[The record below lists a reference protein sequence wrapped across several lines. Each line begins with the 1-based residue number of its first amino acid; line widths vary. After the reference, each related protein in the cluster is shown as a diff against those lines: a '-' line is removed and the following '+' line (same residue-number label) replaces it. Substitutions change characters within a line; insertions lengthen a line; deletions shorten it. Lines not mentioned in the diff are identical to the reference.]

1 MTRAQKDQLV
11 LARGMVVENQHRLL
25 VHRRAVKVLDEQL
38 RRRVENE
45 KEVTSMGVQMGEHG
59 SVQRLAERS
68 VEVVEPD
75 EIDDVGGGWW
85 WWWLVVSEI
94 VDVEKG
100 AMEERREGVEKV
112 REKRS
117 IGESFGGENDN
128 GGCLSKS
135 VRLKACY
142 VIL

>member
-1 MTRAQKDQLV
+1 M

-25 VHRRAVKVLDEQL
+25 VHRRAVEVLDEQL

-45 KEVTSMGVQMGEHG
+45 KEMTSMGVQMGEHG
-59 SVQRLAERS
+59 SVQRLAKGR

-75 EIDDVGGGWW
+75 EIDDVGGGR
-85 WWWLVVSEI
+85 WWLVVSEI

-100 AMEERREGVEKV
+100 AMEEGREGVEKV
-112 REKRS
+112 GEKRG

-135 VRLKACY
+135 VRRKACY

>member
-1 MTRAQKDQLV
+1 
-11 LARGMVVENQHRLL
+11 MVVENQHRLL

-75 EIDDVGGGWW
+75 EIDDVRGGRWR
-85 WWWLVVSEI
+85 LVVSEI

-100 AMEERREGVEKV
+100 AMEEGREGVEKV
-112 REKRS
+112 GEKRS

>member
-1 MTRAQKDQLV
+1 MIQRIGRLQYRCHGVGRKGLLVGALDVLHLRTDAFQQRRPNQLERPSMTRAQKDQLV

-75 EIDDVGGGWW
+75 EIDDVEVGGGGW
-85 WWWLVVSEI
+85 
-94 VDVEKG
+94 
-100 AMEERREGVEKV
+100 
-112 REKRS
+112 
-117 IGESFGGENDN
+117 
-128 GGCLSKS
+128 
-135 VRLKACY
+135 
-142 VIL
+142 